1 MQRCACRGNE
11 ALLKTL
17 IAEIRVEGDEAA
29 RLHRLPPAGVRI
41 VGALVGRRGLEPRTS
56 AVTALSAA
64 PNPHLISGTASAA
77 AGFMWHH
84 QSSTHV

>member
-41 VGALVGRRGLEPRTS
+41 VGALVGRTFRNANQAITLT
-56 AVTALSAA
+56 
-64 PNPHLISGTASAA
+64 GTP
-77 AGFMWHH
+77 MKLR
-84 QSSTHV
+84 